1 MSIYARLASTAS
13 RLLTTYGQTVTLRR
27 TTGGSVNPVTGATVA
42 GTVQTLTAPGILQRY
57 PDELVDGTRILAS
70 DRMLILDSTVQP
82 QITDLVSLEGQQ
94 WTLVQIQTINPAGTP
109 LVYMLQVR
117 R

>member
-1 MSIYARLASTAS
+1 
-13 RLLTTYGQTVTLRR
+13 
-27 TTGGSVNPVTGATVA
+27 
-42 GTVQTLTAPGILQRY
+42 
-57 PDELVDGTRILAS
+57 
-70 DRMLILDSTVQP
+70 MLILDSTVQP